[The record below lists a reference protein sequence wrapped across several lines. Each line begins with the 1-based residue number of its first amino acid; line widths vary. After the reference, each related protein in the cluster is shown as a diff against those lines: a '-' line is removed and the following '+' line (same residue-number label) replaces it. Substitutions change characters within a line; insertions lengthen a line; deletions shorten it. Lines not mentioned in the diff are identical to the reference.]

1 MTTEPTP
8 EIRPP
13 RVDRADFEPVG
24 KTAEPKG
31 RGGLKPFL
39 VLAFLTLFGAG
50 AGYVYLG
57 DGSDGPAGPP
67 PMEFR

>member
-13 RVDRADFEPVG
+13 RVDRADFRPVG

-39 VLAFLTLFGAG
+39 VLAF
-50 AGYVYLG
+50 
-57 DGSDGPAGPP
+57 
-67 PMEFR
+67 